1 MSMKKEL
8 RVMDELEREL
18 IEAQNKYDDYKS
30 RYEGF
35 CNKDDWD
42 DTYDHIAQNAMSL
55 YLGTLLNKVETIKK
69 LIDDLNKPKN
79 NTIFPSNSLLQFD
92 FANSAIGYHS
102 LNPNSSNSAFG
113 LKAINNPNVASY
125 TGTTGLTEEE
135 KRVLKHE
142 NNKLYEQHRTCSN
155 CESIGEVKDI
165 KDRITYYKC
174 SNCDKTWER

>member
-1 MSMKKEL
+1 MKKEL

-69 LIDDLNKPKN
+69 LIDDLKKPKN
-79 NTIFPSNSLLQFD
+79 NTIFPSNSLSQFD
-92 FANSAIGYHS
+92 FANNAIGYHS

-113 LKAINNPNVASY
+113 LKAINNPNVTPY
-125 TGTTGLTEEE
+125 TGLTEEE
-135 KRVLKHE
+135 KRT
-142 NNKLYEQHRTCSN
+142 LYEQRRTCSN
-155 CESIGEVKDI
+155 CESRGKVEDI
-165 KDRITYYKC
+165 KDRVTYYQC
-174 SNCDKTWER
+174 PNCDKTWERNT